1 MVEETSKLG
10 KCPIKLV
17 KKANLRLLYLGWCRG
32 STSQWRW
39 CLSILKMNNRITKS
53 LIFLLHILKVTKTSS
68 IGATIYFLNIDMI
81 MNIMKYDTNKRWV
94 IHNFNQQDMGNL
106 QYLKFFY
113 FTFNSKKNLTLKW
126 LINAKIDVN
135 PIQYVQIVRD
145 MNNHKNNG

>member
-1 MVEETSKLG
+1 
-10 KCPIKLV
+10 
-17 KKANLRLLYLGWCRG
+17 
-32 STSQWRW
+32 
-39 CLSILKMNNRITKS
+39 
-53 LIFLLHILKVTKTSS
+53 
-68 IGATIYFLNIDMI
+68 MI